1 MFLAIYFHFAD
12 KPTDTQLSSSAE
24 PVEEGKQLVITCT
37 ASANPSSEYKFYHD
51 GKLVSSSSTGVL
63 TFVSIKKDNQ
73 GTYRCV
79 PYNNL
84 GEGPEASITV
94 TVEGMYRMN
103 D

>member
-1 MFLAIYFHFAD
+1 MFLAIYLHSAD

-37 ASANPSSEYKFYHD
+37 ARANPSAEYKFYQD

-63 TFVSIKKDNQ
+63 TFVSIKKEDQ

-84 GEGPEASITV
+84 GEGLEASVTV
-94 TVEGMYRMN
+94 TVQGMYMMK